1 MTSSNSG
8 VLETSFEVDSVIDP
22 ENESTKSCS
31 KVDFS
36 CQFDANYYMKT
47 SEIIDVDDEI
57 CEDFDFYDH
66 EMVDESLDPIFDDKS
81 LMETLKNEIRYG
93 NI

>member
-1 MTSSNSG
+1 
-8 VLETSFEVDSVIDP
+8 
-22 ENESTKSCS
+22 
-31 KVDFS
+31 
-36 CQFDANYYMKT
+36 MKT

-93 NI
+93 NT